1 MGPVR
6 RRRWACRDWSAARV
20 SGPWRAFVLAA
31 VTIAAMSSEDASA
44 QRVAVVAKTVNTI
57 SHGSLSPGVVLIA
70 DGKIEEVRAG
80 TETPPGYSV
89 IDASD
94 RIVMPG
100 LVDAHTHYGLRNV
113 HLTPGRFDM
122 AESSQPFTPQADV
135 RDALDPDDPVFDKV
149 RGLGA
154 TTLLVLPGSSNLVS
168 GLGWVLKNRD
178 GGLDRML
185 IGSRPVLKMALG
197 MNPKSAHGRRERSP
211 KTRMGSSAMLRAR
224 FEEAARLVRQ
234 GEPRQAGEVDR
245 ELEVLAAAVAGEAL
259 VHIHAVR
266 ADDILTALRLMR
278 SYGLEGSLGH
288 VYEGYLVADEIARS
302 GVPVVVGPKLDGWYR
317 GRNPPR
323 PVDVSGRLGKAGV
336 EVSIMTDSYV
346 PDLFLQACFAVH
358 LGMEEEEALRAI
370 TLNPARAIG
379 LADRVGSL
387 EPGKDAD
394 LIVLDGEPLALS
406 TNVVR
411 VLIEGETV
419 YERAATE

>member
-1 MGPVR
+1 M
-6 RRRWACRDWSAARV
+6 CV
-20 SGPWRAFVLAA
+20 SGPWRVLVLAA
-31 VTIAAMSSEDASA
+31 ATIPLMPSEDVSA
-44 QRVAVVAKTVNTI
+44 QRLAVVAKTVNTI
-57 SHGSLSPGVVLIA
+57 SHGSLSPGMVLVV
-70 DGKIEEVRAG
+70 DGKIEEVRSG

-94 RIVMPG
+94 RVVMPG

-113 HLTPGRFDM
+113 HLTPGRFDI
-122 AESSQPFTPQADV
+122 AESSRPFTPLADV
-135 RDALDPDDPVFDKV
+135 RDALDPDDPAFDKV

-168 GLGWVLKNRD
+168 GLGWALKNRS

-197 MNPKSAHGRRERSP
+197 MNPKSSHGRKERSP

-234 GEPRQAGEVDR
+234 GEPRVAGEIDP
-245 ELEVLAAAVAGEAL
+245 ELEVLAATVAGEAL

-266 ADDILTALRLMR
+266 ADDILTAVRLMR
-278 SYGLEGSLGH
+278 SHGLEGSLGH

-302 GVPVVVGPKLDGWYR
+302 GIPVVVGPKLDGWYR
-317 GRNPPR
+317 GKNPPR
-323 PVDVSGRLGKAGV
+323 PVDVAGRMGQAGV

-346 PDLFLQACFAVH
+346 PDLFLQASFAVH
-358 LGMEEEEALRAI
+358 LGLGEEEALRAI

-387 EPGKDAD
+387 ESGKDAD

-419 YERAATE
+419 YERAAAE

>member
-1 MGPVR
+1 MRTSSPR
-6 RRRWACRDWSAARV
+6 
-20 SGPWRAFVLAA
+20 RAFALAA
-31 VTIAAMSSEDASA
+31 VTIALTPTGDASS
-44 QRVAVVAKTVNTI
+44 QRLAVVAKTVNTI
-57 SHGSLSPGVVLIA
+57 SHGSLSPGVVLVA
-70 DGKIEEVRAG
+70 DGKIEDVRSGNEA
-80 TETPPGYSV
+80 PPGYAV

-94 RIVMPG
+94 RLVMPG

-122 AESSQPFTPQADV
+122 AESSRPFTPQADV
-135 RDALDPDDPVFDKV
+135 RDALDPNDPVFKKV

-168 GLGWVLKNRD
+168 GLGWALKNRD

-185 IGSRPVLKMALG
+185 IESRPVLKLALG

-224 FEEAARLVRQ
+224 FEEAARLGRE
-234 GEPRQAGEVDR
+234 GEPREAAETDP
-245 ELEVLAAAVAGEAL
+245 ELEVLAAAMAGEVL

-266 ADDILTALRLMR
+266 ADDILTAVRLMR

-288 VYEGYLVADEIARS
+288 VYEGYLVAGEIARS
-302 GVPVVVGPKLDGWYR
+302 GIPVVVGPKLDGWYR
-317 GRNPPR
+317 GRSPRR
-323 PVDVSGRLGKAGV
+323 PVDVAGRMGQAGV

-346 PDLFLQACFAVH
+346 PDLFLQAAFAVH
-358 LGMEEEEALRAI
+358 LGLGEEEALQAI